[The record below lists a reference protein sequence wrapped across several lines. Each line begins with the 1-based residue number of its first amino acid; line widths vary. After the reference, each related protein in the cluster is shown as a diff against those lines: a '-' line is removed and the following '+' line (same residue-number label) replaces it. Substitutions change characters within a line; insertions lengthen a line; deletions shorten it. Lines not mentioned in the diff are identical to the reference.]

1 MNPPRKKPNLKPLI
15 RSDEDLDRLSEITID
30 DIEAAQNWQ
39 AVSRNKTAAALLN
52 AEVEDNGEP
61 DPAL

>member
-1 MNPPRKKPNLKPLI
+1 MNPPRKPNQKPLV
-15 RSDEDLDRLSEITID
+15 RSDEDLDRLAEITID

-52 AEVEDNGEP
+52 AEVEEDER
-61 DPAL
+61 